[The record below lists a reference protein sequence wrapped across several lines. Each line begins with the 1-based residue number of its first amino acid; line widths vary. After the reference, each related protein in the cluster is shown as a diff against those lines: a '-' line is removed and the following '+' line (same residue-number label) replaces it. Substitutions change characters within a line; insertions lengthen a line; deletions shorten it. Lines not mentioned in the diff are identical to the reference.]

1 MDQSHKPSKN
11 LARTPKEIQAILVP
25 KAREPWLKRPLDVTL
40 SGLILILCQRGIA
53 ARDDKHRAWQT
64 QIVLLNRFIRG
75 GRSSMKTKWQKVSA
89 FEAKTKLSELLR
101 ETEQGGSFV
110 IYRRGKEVA
119 RLVPPVKEEQDVDL
133 KQVLASFREIRER
146 IPGKV
151 SIRQLVEEGR
161 RF

>member
-1 MDQSHKPSKN
+1 MQTKP
-11 LARTPKEIQAILVP
+11 
-25 KAREPWLKRPLDVTL
+25 
-40 SGLILILCQRGIA
+40 
-53 ARDDKHRAWQT
+53 
-64 QIVLLNRFIRG
+64 
-75 GRSSMKTKWQKVSA
+75 QKVSA

-119 RLVPPVKEEQDVDL
+119 RLVPPVKEEQEGDL

-151 SIRQLVEEGR
+151 SIRELVDEGR

>member
-1 MDQSHKPSKN
+1 MGAKS
-11 LARTPKEIQAILVP
+11 
-25 KAREPWLKRPLDVTL
+25 
-40 SGLILILCQRGIA
+40 
-53 ARDDKHRAWQT
+53 
-64 QIVLLNRFIRG
+64 
-75 GRSSMKTKWQKVSA
+75 QKVSA

-119 RLVPPVKEEQDVDL
+119 RLVPPVKEEQDVHL
-133 KQVLASFREIRER
+133 KQVLSSFREIRER